1 MLASRGLAPVGALLV
16 ALSAAPAAAF
26 NPQPRP
32 APTGG
37 DLVCA
42 EDGTT
47 PCDPDNAG
55 ACASATCVVDPAD
68 VVPNVE
74 VRGTMTLITDEDVTG
89 WDDGADGSASRPA
102 NARYTVMIQYEKDG
116 TLRTF
121 AETYD
126 LEATSCF
133 IFSPCVEENEDPIE
147 FELCV
152 PAGVGWNQPACE
164 KVITDPALNIVYSIP
179 GAQLAKAVA
188 VDLTGNASTTAK
200 PFLAIV
206 DRLPA
211 TTSNRSG
218 ADPLASVQQLK
229 VTIRLLP

>member
-1 MLASRGLAPVGALLV
+1 MTMVAWGRLASASALV
-16 ALSAAPAAAF
+16 IAVSASPAAGF
-26 NPQPRP
+26 NPTPRP
-32 APTGG
+32 APGSS

-47 PCDPDNAG
+47 PCDPDAAG

-68 VVPNVE
+68 LVGNVE
-74 VRGTMTLITDEDVTG
+74 VRGTLTLITDEDVTG
-89 WDDGADGSASRPA
+89 WDDGADASGSRTA
-102 NARYTVMIQYEKDG
+102 NARYTVMLQYEKDG
-116 TLRTF
+116 TLRSF
-121 AETYD
+121 ADTYD
-126 LEATSCF
+126 LEASSCF
-133 IFSPCVEENEDPIE
+133 IFTPCGDVE

-164 KVITDPALNIVYSIP
+164 AVITDPALNIVYSMP

-188 VDLTGNASTTAK
+188 VDLTGNPSTTAK

-218 ADPLASVQQLK
+218 ADPLGSVQQLK

>member
-1 MLASRGLAPVGALLV
+1 MVAWARLASASALLIAV
-16 ALSAAPAAAF
+16 SAPGPVAAF
-26 NPQPRP
+26 NPTPRP
-32 APTGG
+32 APAPSA

-42 EDGTT
+42 DDGVTA
-47 PCDPDNAG
+47 CDPNDAG
-55 ACASATCVVDPAD
+55 LCPSGTCVVDPD
-68 VVPNVE
+68 DLVPNVE
-74 VRGTMTLITDEDVTG
+74 VRGTLTLITDEDVTG
-89 WDDGADGSASRPA
+89 WDDGADASGNRTA
-102 NARYTVMIQYEKDG
+102 NARYTVMLQYEKEG
-116 TLRTF
+116 TLRSF

-133 IFSPCVEENEDPIE
+133 SFNPCGDVE

-164 KVITDPALNIVYSIP
+164 AVITDPQLNIVYSIP

-188 VDLTGNASTTAK
+188 VDLTGNSSTTAK
-200 PFLAIV
+200 PFMNIV

-218 ADPLASVQQLK
+218 ADPLGSVQQLK

>member
-1 MLASRGLAPVGALLV
+1 MLTSRSLAPVGALLV
-16 ALSAAPAAAF
+16 ALSTAPAAAF
-26 NPQPRP
+26 NPTPRP
-32 APTGG
+32 APGAA

-42 EDGTT
+42 DDGTT
-47 PCDPDNAG
+47 ACDPDNAG

-68 VVPNVE
+68 LVANVE

-89 WDDGADGSASRPA
+89 WDDGADASGNRAA

-126 LEATSCF
+126 LEGTSCF
-133 IFSPCVEENEDPIE
+133 IFTPCVDEGQEEVQ

-164 KVITDPALNIVYSIP
+164 KVITDPQLNIVYSIP

-188 VDLTGNASTTAK
+188 VDLTGNASTTAQ
-200 PFLAIV
+200 PFLDIV